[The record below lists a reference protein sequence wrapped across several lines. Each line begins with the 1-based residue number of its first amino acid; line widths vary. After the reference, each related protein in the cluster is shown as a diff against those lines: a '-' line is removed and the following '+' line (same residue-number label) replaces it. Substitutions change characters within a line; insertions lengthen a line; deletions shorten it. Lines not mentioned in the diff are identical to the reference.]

1 MKLVV
6 IGPVYPYR
14 GGIAHFTSQLAHALI
29 DNGHQTHIFSFRRQY
44 PAWLYPGKSDKEPT
58 SLPQLQLETKYT
70 LDPIYPWT
78 WLKTSKTIAK
88 LNPDAVLIHWWTTF
102 WAPAFWGLSNLLKK
116 NGLQVI
122 FMIHNVAPHEP
133 LPWDNWLAKSVL
145 QLGDAQIV
153 QAANEQERLLSLLP
167 NANSILCPHPI
178 YNQFANEIE
187 ISRNEARNRIRIK
200 QDLPT
205 VLFFGIV
212 RPYKGL
218 KHAIEAISILKAEGI
233 PVQLIVAGEFW
244 ENITEYEEQVIEMNL
259 SDQIT
264 LFDRYIPNEE
274 VGLFFTAADIFIAP
288 YIDGT
293 QSGSVKIALGF
304 NLPVVVTD
312 RVSDDILLNSE
323 SVQIIPSGDSRALS
337 EAIRKFISDG
347 LPKRTRTSNEDDGW
361 NELVAVIETMV
372 SQGKAIPEHV

>member
-14 GGIAHFTSQLAHALI
+14 GGIAHYTSQLSHALI
-29 DNGHQTHIFSFRRQY
+29 ENGHETHIFSFRRQY
-44 PAWLYPGKSDKEPT
+44 PGWLYPGKSDKEP
-58 SLPQLQLETKYT
+58 SQPQLQLEAKYT

-78 WLKTSKTIAK
+78 WINTSEAIAK
-88 LNPDAVLIHWWTTF
+88 LNPDAVVIHWWTTF
-102 WAPAFWGLSNLLKK
+102 WAPAFWCLSSLLKK
-116 NGLQVI
+116 KGFKVI
-122 FMIHNVAPHEP
+122 FVIHNVAPHEP
-133 LPWDNWLAKSVL
+133 LPWDNWLARSVL
-145 QLGDAQIV
+145 QFGDAQIV

-178 YNQFANEIE
+178 YNQFAYEIK
-187 ISRNEARNRIRIK
+187 ISRNEARNRIMIK
-200 QDLPT
+200 QDLPA

-244 ENITEYEEQVIEMNL
+244 ENITEYEDQIIKMNL
-259 SDQIT
+259 SDQII

-304 NLPVVVTD
+304 NLPIVVTD
-312 RVSDDILLNSE
+312 CVSDDILLNSE
-323 SVQIIPSGDSRALS
+323 SVQIIPSGDSRALAA
-337 EAIRKFISDG
+337 AISKFISGG
-347 LPKRTRTSNEDDGW
+347 LPKRTRSTYEDDSW
-361 NELVAVIETMV
+361 KELIAAIEIIV

>member
-6 IGPVYPYR
+6 IGPIYPFR
-14 GGIAHFTSQLAHALI
+14 GGIAHYTSQLSRALI
-29 DNGHQTHIFSFRRQY
+29 ENGHETHIFSFRRQY
-44 PAWLYPGKSDKEPT
+44 PVWLYPGKSDKEP
-58 SLPQLQLETKYT
+58 SQPRLQLEAKYI

-78 WLKTSKTIAK
+78 WINTSKAIAK

-102 WAPAFWGLSNLLKK
+102 WAPAFWGLSSLLKK
-116 NGLQVI
+116 NGLKMI
-122 FMIHNVAPHEP
+122 FVIHNVAPHEP
-133 LPWDNWLAKSVL
+133 LPWDNWLAQSVL

-153 QAANEQERLLSLLP
+153 QAANEKERLLSLLP

-187 ISRNEARNRIRIK
+187 ISRDEARNRIGVK
-200 QDLPT
+200 QDLPA

-218 KHAIEAISILKAEGI
+218 KHAIEAISILKADRI

-244 ENITEYEEQVIEMNL
+244 ENINEYEDLRIKLNL
-259 SDQIT
+259 SDQIF

-293 QSGSVKIALGF
+293 QSGSAKIALGF
-304 NLPVVVTD
+304 NLPIVITEC
-312 RVSDDILLNSE
+312 VSDDILLKSE
-323 SVQIIPSGDSRALS
+323 RVQIVPSGDSRALAD
-337 EAIRKFISDG
+337 AIKDFISDG
-347 LPKRTRTSNEDDGW
+347 LPKRTRSTYEDSGW
-361 NELVAVIETMV
+361 KEMINAIELAV
-372 SQGKAIPEHV
+372 SQEKEDLGHG